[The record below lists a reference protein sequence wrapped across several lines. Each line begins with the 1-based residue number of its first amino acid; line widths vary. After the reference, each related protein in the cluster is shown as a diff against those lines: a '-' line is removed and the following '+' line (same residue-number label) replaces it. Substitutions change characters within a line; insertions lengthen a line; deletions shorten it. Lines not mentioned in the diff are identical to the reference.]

1 MIRPTNT
8 LWLVPHEVNATEP
21 FSGDAIYDGTL
32 VDDLPRCDK
41 DEYRRTMERL
51 RELNVSIAFGGHGDP
66 MSRER
71 MNDIAVKYL
80 NSSIERTRSRNP

>member
-32 VDDLPRCDK
+32 VDDLPGCDR

-51 RELNVSIAFGGHGDP
+51 RELNF
-66 MSRER
+66 
-71 MNDIAVKYL
+71 
-80 NSSIERTRSRNP
+80 